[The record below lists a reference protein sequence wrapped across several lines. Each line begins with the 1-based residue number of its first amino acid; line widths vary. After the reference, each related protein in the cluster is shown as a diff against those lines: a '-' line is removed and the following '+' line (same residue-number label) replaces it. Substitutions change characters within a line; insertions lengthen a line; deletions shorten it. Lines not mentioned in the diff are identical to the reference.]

1 MKKLVGNV
9 MLTAGL
15 ITGAIASAR
24 NPPLWFAV
32 GGALFIMGAG
42 IVLRRQ
48 GEKEELHR
56 NITKG
61 EGGEVE
67 LKKVLENAL
76 TEIETVMKE
85 KETDL
90 EKARKRLG
98 KVLET
103 LETFAEKAQP
113 LRIKGIKFYG
123 EIMTSFSKAER
134 HLNRAWSA
142 YADGY
147 IREGDTYLESGY
159 AQLRETS
166 KLLKS
171 KS

>member
-166 KLLKS
+166 KLLNS
-171 KS
+171 KN

>member
-123 EIMTSFSKAER
+123 EVMTSFSKAER

>member
-67 LKKVLENAL
+67 LKKILENAL
-76 TEIETVMKE
+76 TEIETVIKE

>member
-48 GEKEELHR
+48 GEKEELQR

-61 EGGEVE
+61 EGREVE

-76 TEIETVMKE
+76 TEIERVMKE

-113 LRIKGIKFYG
+113 LRVKGIKFYG

-147 IREGDTYLESGY
+147 IREGDAYLESGY